1 MSSLFILIGCFV
13 IASSSVGQVEVIRS
27 SSSQLKTITKPTS
40 VRTELK
46 VSRSLDPDKTQS
58 IQVKSNT
65 GGLATIIVKKRDGKS
80 SNIPR
85 VSAIYNID
93 NSISSSVESQRAYR
107 PSSTLLERVSSE
119 QNNYYQNSQNS
130 QNPQYGSWAPV
141 ETQSGTFRFADHD
154 VENQKSIQVINSFM
168 KHIGQIEAE
177 ARQIQ
182 DETGIRNDRSPVHI
196 DVAST
201 TVDEKPHKVPTPVF
215 IRSEPVYIKDVNK
228 EKRGRSIMSV
238 DSDGIPVI
246 HGIRVPDDEDDKK
259 KTWRNAR
266 VINGELVPY
275 ENGYVP
281 KKAEFDYGQL
291 VFANKKSTESYRS
304 NIGPFM
310 KEDNFERTELP
321 KSLGPFT
328 VDDNK
333 RPDYSSFRSS
343 ESGIGPFSITDN
355 SRITNSKLADYI
367 KKINDREARRDY
379 FVTKP
384 QIQFPDHTPQIQR
397 RMLQNPGNPVFAPSR
412 IYSPQNAQ
420 KQQSL
425 DYSSEPSR

>member
-1 MSSLFILIGCFV
+1 MGCFI
-13 IASSSVGQVEVIRS
+13 IASSSDGQVEVIR

-93 NSISSSVESQRAYR
+93 NSISRGESQRAYR

-119 QNNYYQNSQNS
+119 QNNYQT
-130 QNPQYGSWAPV
+130 PQYGSWEPV
-141 ETQSGTFRFADHD
+141 QTQSGNFRFADHD
-154 VENQKSIQVINSFM
+154 VESQKSIQVINSFM

-201 TVDEKPHKVPTPVF
+201 TVNEQNHKVPTPVF

-228 EKRGRSIMSV
+228 ENNNKRGRSIMSV
-238 DSDGIPVI
+238 GSDGIPVI

-291 VFANKKSTESYRS
+291 VFAKKSPADSYRS

-310 KEDNFERTELP
+310 KEDNFERIDLP

-333 RPDYSSFRSS
+333 KPDYKSYYKSNDQSD

-355 SRITNSKLADYI
+355 SRIANAQLVDYI

-379 FVTKP
+379 FVAKP
-384 QIQFPDHTPQIQR
+384 QIRFPDHTPQIQR

-412 IYSPQNAQ
+412 IYSPQ